1 MKTGYSITYFNNVFS
16 FQNDYM
22 FLRIINNTETNEV
35 HCVWWYEDDYKHNGT
50 IGQWR
55 VKSIRRK

>member
-1 MKTGYSITYFNNVFS
+1 MKSGYLIAYFNNVFS
-16 FQNDYM
+16 FQDDYM

-35 HCVWWYEDDYKHNGT
+35 HCVWWYKDDYKHNGT

-55 VKSIRRK
+55 VKSIK